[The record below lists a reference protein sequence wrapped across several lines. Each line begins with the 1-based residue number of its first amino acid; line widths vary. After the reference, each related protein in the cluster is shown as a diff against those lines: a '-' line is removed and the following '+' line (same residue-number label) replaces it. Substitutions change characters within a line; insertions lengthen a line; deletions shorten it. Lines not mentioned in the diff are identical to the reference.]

1 MVTRGVVFDI
11 DDTLYL
17 ERDYVRSG
25 FDHVARQLAANPTE
39 ADAWSTWLWTAFGSG
54 VRHDTFD
61 RFLRAH
67 PNIRDRWTVA
77 DLVAVYRA
85 HEPLIGLEDD
95 VVDLLRRLRREGRA
109 LGALSDGPSLSQ
121 SAKVNA
127 LGLAAW
133 FDPIILTDD
142 LGPGRSKPS
151 MVGFALVE
159 RSWRL
164 SGAAITYVADN
175 PEKDF
180 VAPRRLGWQTIR
192 LRRDGQLHR
201 DVEPR
206 GDADRPDLEIA
217 ALPELA
223 DLLR

>member
-1 MVTRGVVFDI
+1 VTRGVVFDI

-25 FDHVARQLAANPTE
+25 FAHVARWLGATSAETG
-39 ADAWSTWLWTAFGSG
+39 AWSTWLWMAFESG

-61 RFLRAH
+61 RFLQAH
-67 PNIRDRWTVA
+67 PNVGERRSVA

-85 HEPLIGLEDD
+85 HAPTIQLEDE
-95 VVDLLRRLRREGRA
+95 VVDVLRRLRREGRS
-109 LGALSDGPSLSQ
+109 LGALSDGPSVSQ
-121 SAKVNA
+121 TAKVNA
-127 LGLAAW
+127 LGLAGW
-133 FDPIILTDD
+133 FDPIVLTDD

-151 MVGFALVE
+151 VAGFALFE
-159 RSWRL
+159 RSWRM
-164 SGAAITYVADN
+164 SGAEITYVADN
-175 PEKDF
+175 PAKDF
-180 VAPRRLGWQTIR
+180 AAPRRLGWQTVR
-192 LRRDGQLHR
+192 LRRDGQLYR

-206 GDADRPDLEIA
+206 GDADRSDVEIV